1 MNEKEEV
8 KKAVMELK
16 MFGSIADLEN
26 PPENEGADYESGDD
40 LQPQVRS
47 LAGVVEVESNVNSPA
62 ADIPGT

>member
-47 LAGVVEVESNVNSPA
+47 LT
-62 ADIPGT
+62 D

>member
-26 PPENEGADYESGDD
+26 PPVNDLDESGDD
-40 LQPQVRS
+40 IQPQVRRRCDV
-47 LAGVVEVESNVNSPA
+47 LLFLF
-62 ADIPGT
+62 

>member
-26 PPENEGADYESGDD
+26 PPQDALDEPGDD
-40 LQPQVRS
+40 IQPQVCGR
-47 LAGVVEVESNVNSPA
+47 AGVVCYNFS
-62 ADIPGT
+62 